1 VARLRRCIGLAGVN
15 RPGGDAF
22 LAVYP
27 DVGSGDDH
35 ADSVSCRFLMRL
47 SASGP
52 ISVRNAVCQYI

>member
-1 VARLRRCIGLAGVN
+1 VAGPRGCAGRGGRR